1 MNLLRSYITTM
12 STRERMPLC
21 GKAATFRFD
30 TFVRRCEQEISRGI
44 LPSDFLTGFYT
55 CGRNNLGRWAIQFDR
70 RPHKWGDVQLW
81 LPNPCCS
88 NCYGLLNKAGKMV
101 IAAVRDGRIRRPP
114 NPAHLMAADRSVA
127 TPVQAP
133 IVAPAPVPAPAPVHV
148 HADAAAAAA
157 PVHQEPPRERRD
169 LEGINVDGFPID
181 FCCPITRDPMED
193 PVICTDGYSYE
204 RSAIEE
210 WFGKSRGVFKSPMTG
225 SPLPSSALLPN
236 ITLRGAINEHIERLK
251 AERASRLP
259 TQE

>member
-21 GKAATFRFD
+21 GKATAFGFEY
-30 TFVRRCEQEISRGI
+30 FVRRCEQEISRGI

-55 CGRNNLGRWAIQFDR
+55 CGRNNVARWAIQFDR

-127 TPVQAP
+127 TPFQAP
-133 IVAPAPVPAPAPVHV
+133 IVAPAPVHAL
-148 HADAAAAAA
+148 ADAAAAAA
-157 PVHQEPPRERRD
+157 PVHEEPPRERRD
-169 LEGINVDGFPID
+169 LEGIDVEGFPND
-181 FCCPITRDPMED
+181 FLCPIMMLPMED
-193 PVICTDGYSYE
+193 PVMCTDGHSYE

-210 WFGKSRGVFKSPMTG
+210 WFGRSRGVYKSPKTG
-225 SPLPSSALLPN
+225 LPLPSSALFPN
-236 ITLRGAINEHIERLK
+236 IALKGAINEHIERLK